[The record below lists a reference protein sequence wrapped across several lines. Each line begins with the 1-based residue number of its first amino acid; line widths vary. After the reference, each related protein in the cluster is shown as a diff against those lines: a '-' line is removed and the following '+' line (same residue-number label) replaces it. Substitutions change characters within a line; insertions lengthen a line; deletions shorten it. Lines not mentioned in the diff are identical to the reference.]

1 MVKLIIMKK
10 TVLVL
15 ATMYL
20 IAVGTINLTAQT
32 SNNKTVKT
40 KKMETV
46 KQSKE
51 VVQGFF
57 NAFGKGDF
65 NGIINSFHDSCTI
78 TAVREANRNGSQIYG
93 TYLGKEGVKTFIS
106 NLGNVFD
113 TKAFSIDNIIGE
125 GNVAFAN
132 GKFTHIVKS
141 SGKSFSSDWAL
152 MCVIKDDKILE
163 YHFYEDSEKFSEA
176 NK

>member
-1 MVKLIIMKK
+1 MKK
-10 TVLVL
+10 AVSVM
-15 ATMYL
+15 ATICI
-20 IAVGTINLTAQT
+20 IALSTINSAAQI
-32 SNNKTVKT
+32 SNGKIVKT

-46 KQSKE
+46 KQSKD

-65 NGIINSFHDSCTI
+65 NAIINSFHDSCKL
-78 TAVREANRNGSQIYG
+78 TAVRDANRNGSQIYG

-106 NLGNVFD
+106 NLGNAFD
-113 TKAFSIDNIIGE
+113 TKAFSVDSIISE
-125 GNVAFAN
+125 GNVVFAN
-132 GKFTHIVKS
+132 GKFAHIVKS

-152 MCVIKDDKILE
+152 MCVIEDEKIIK